1 MTLAFVP
8 ATLTLLSGCKD
19 KEEIKVY
26 RVSKAP
32 LESPVA
38 EASPAGMP
46 PMENPPAENPPMVGA
61 PGMGAASADQPPL
74 ITSNP
79 PANWQPQPLSSM
91 RQASY
96 LLKGDNGATADIS
109 LVILPGPA
117 GGILENINRWLSQL
131 GQPAIDDAKLSQMG
145 QHVTSPLGDV
155 TVVDLQGLP
164 AGGNELKDGRI
175 VGGIAVAP
183 EGTIFF
189 KMHGNAALAESQK
202 QAFIQWI
209 GSVRMSDSTAAT
221 APAAAAAPVAQSMPP
236 MPAPADSDKPPVKWD
251 VPDTWKPAPGAA
263 MRYATFTASGQNS
276 GTAEISVVMLD
287 GEGGGD
293 LQNVNRWRGQIGLA
307 PVADADLKSL
317 IVPLKAKDSDIL
329 TVDIAGAKARM
340 LAGWT
345 RVDGRSWFFK
355 LTGSDALATAEKQR
369 FTKFLQSVQFHP

>member
-1 MTLAFVP
+1 
-8 ATLTLLSGCKD
+8 
-19 KEEIKVY
+19 
-26 RVSKAP
+26 
-32 LESPVA
+32 
-38 EASPAGMP
+38 
-46 PMENPPAENPPMVGA
+46 MENPPAENPPAVNPPMAGT
-61 PGMGAASADQPPL
+61 PEMGAASADQASL
-74 ITSNP
+74 ISSNP

-96 LLKGDNGATADIS
+96 LVKGDNGATADIS

-164 AGGNELKDGRI
+164 PGGNETKDGRI

-189 KMHGNAALAESQK
+189 KMHGNAELAESQK
-202 QAFIQWI
+202 QAFILWI

-221 APAAAAAPVAQSMPP
+221 SPTTAAAPVPQSMPP
-236 MPAPADSDKPPVKWD
+236 IPPSADSDKPQVKWD
-251 VPDTWKPAPGAA
+251 IPNTWKPAPGAA
-263 MRYATFTASGQNS
+263 MRYATFTASGQN
-276 GTAEISVVMLD
+276 GETAEISVVMLD

-307 PVADADLKSL
+307 PVTDADLKPL
-317 IVPLKAKDSDIL
+317 IVPLKAKDSDML
-329 TVDIAGAKARM
+329 TVDIAGARSRM

-355 LTGSDALATAEKQR
+355 LTGSDALAAAEKER
-369 FTKFLQSVQFHP
+369 FAKFLQSVQFHP